1 MNNDKYL
8 TITAIT
14 RYLKYKLDSDEHLK
28 NVLFHGGIAFF
39 IIEFVEHQE
48 TYLLDAKFVIEYFEH
63 GSRKSIPYEE
73 IKKIGHLIK
82 RSYLPRLDYL
92 PIVDEIYFK

>member
-28 NVLFHGGIAFF
+28 NVFL
-39 IIEFVEHQE
+39 
-48 TYLLDAKFVIEYFEH
+48 T
-63 GSRKSIPYEE
+63 
-73 IKKIGHLIK
+73 IK
-82 RSYLPRLDYL
+82 
-92 PIVDEIYFK
+92 